1 MLYSLRHKC
10 FFAESNSRWRSQRL
24 CGHAGISVPRS
35 TKEKTD
41 SCWGCNEWKGQ
52 KQKTT
57 FCLSWF
63 PLLLLSYKYIKK
75 TKWGQKN
82 IYGYEAKC
90 CIFVFCHQTEDYC
103 YKKNN
108 LCPKL
113 VVLNMILFKLE
124 ACHFSKLISTQNWTV
139 LGPITLIIFF
149 SLYQNVKKQ
158 INSQSSFLNLFL
170 IPSL

>member
-41 SCWGCNEWKGQ
+41 SCWGCHEWKGQ

-75 TKWGQKN
+75 TKWGQKK
-82 IYGYEAKC
+82 IYGYEAKR

-139 LGPITLIIFF
+139 LGPITLIIFLVF
-149 SLYQNVKKQ
+149 IRTLKNK
-158 INSQSSFLNLFL
+158 
-170 IPSL
+170 

>member
-1 MLYSLRHKC
+1 MLYSFRHKC

-41 SCWGCNEWKGQ
+41 SCWGCHEWKGQ

-63 PLLLLSYKYIKK
+63 PLHTNIEKK
-75 TKWGQKN
+75 PKWGQKKK
-82 IYGYEAKC
+82 YGYEAKC

-103 YKKNN
+103 YKKKNN

-139 LGPITLIIFF
+139 LGPITLIIFLVF
-149 SLYQNVKKQ
+149 IRTLKIK
-158 INSQSSFLNLFL
+158 
-170 IPSL
+170 

>member
-1 MLYSLRHKC
+1 MLHSLRHKC

-41 SCWGCNEWKGQ
+41 SCWGCHEWKGQ

-63 PLLLLSYKYIKK
+63 PLHTNIEKKK
-75 TKWGQKN
+75 TNEVRKKYMDMKLNAAYLFSVIKQRTTVIK
-82 IYGYEAKC
+82 
-90 CIFVFCHQTEDYC
+90 
-103 YKKNN
+103 KKNN
-108 LCPKL
+108 LCPKF

-124 ACHFSKLISTQNWTV
+124 ACNFSKLISTQNWTV
-139 LGPITLIIFF
+139 LGPITLIIFLVF
-149 SLYQNVKKQ
+149 IRTLKIK
-158 INSQSSFLNLFL
+158 
-170 IPSL
+170 